1 MFTYPGFDPTA
12 IQLGPLAIRW
22 YGLMY
27 AIGFLGAWWLGR
39 RWARRP
45 WSPVRPEQLD
55 DLIFYG
61 ALGVVLGGRIGY
73 MLFYGTEQLLANPLS
88 LFRIWEGGMS
98 FHGGMLG
105 VFAALW
111 LYARKHKLSFLD
123 LTDFA
128 APVVP
133 IGLGAGRIGNF
144 INGEL
149 WGAPTSVPWGVVF
162 PPLGPEPRHPTQL
175 YEFALEGVV
184 LLLLLWWFSSRPRPR
199 AAVSGMF
206 LLGYGSFRFFVEFF
220 RLPDEHLGYLAW
232 DWLTM
237 GQILTL
243 PMILGGIGLL
253 TWAYRRGAQPA

>member
-1 MFTYPGFDPTA
+1 
-12 IQLGPLAIRW
+12 
-22 YGLMY
+22 
-27 AIGFLGAWWLGR
+27 
-39 RWARRP
+39 
-45 WSPVRPEQLD
+45 
-55 DLIFYG
+55 
-61 ALGVVLGGRIGY
+61 
-73 MLFYGTEQLLANPLS
+73 
-88 LFRIWEGGMS
+88 MS

-184 LLLLLWWFSSRPRPR
+184 LFLLLWWFSSRPRPR